1 MGLILDTSVLIDGE
15 RGQMDLPTLLQPYA
29 TEEVGITAITV
40 AELLLGAE
48 RAIQPASRMRRA
60 AYAEWIIQTIPV
72 LPFDVRA
79 ARRHAELRALLTA
92 QGTMIGAHD
101 LQIAATAVAGGHAVV
116 TRDVADFRR
125 VPGLQ
130 VIDPV
135 TAD

>member
-15 RGQMDLPTLLQPYA
+15 RGQVDLPTLLQPYA

-72 LPFDVRA
+72 LPFGVRE
-79 ARRHAELRALLTA
+79 ARLHAELRAYLMA
-92 QGTMIGAHD
+92 HGTMIGAHD
-101 LQIAATAVAGGHAVV
+101 LQIAATAAAGGHAVV
-116 TRDVADFRR
+116 TRDVVEFSR
-125 VPGLQ
+125 VPGLE
-130 VIDPV
+130 VIDPRQ
-135 TAD
+135 AM